1 MSSAPPIRIIPADP
15 EAPEARACLA
25 AYARLLAE
33 KIPGISASV
42 HVPVP
47 DPQAPAFR
55 PPHGAFLLASVG
67 ADTLG
72 CVSLKRID
80 ATTAE
85 VKRLWVAPAARGRGL
100 ARRLMV
106 ALEQAARDL
115 GYRRLRL
122 DTNENLPE
130 AIALYRATGWTDAA
144 PFTPFP
150 ATHWFEKAL

>member
-1 MSSAPPIRIIPADP
+1 MSAQPPIAIAPADP
-15 EAPEARACLA
+15 ESPAARACLT
-25 AYARLLAE
+25 AYAALLAE
-33 KIPGISASV
+33 KIPRIAAT

-47 DPQAPAFR
+47 DPEAPAFR
-55 PPHGAFLLASVG
+55 PPHGAFLLALSDG
-67 ADTLG
+67 QTLG

-100 ARRLMV
+100 ARRLM
-106 ALEQAARDL
+106 AAAEEAARTL
-115 GYRRLRL
+115 GYTRLRL

-130 AIALYRATGWTDAA
+130 AIALYRATGWAEAA

-150 ATHWFEKAL
+150 ATHWFIKDI